1 MIMKQHLTLATLVAC
16 ALAFPALGSTKN
28 PVERPYRGEATV
40 TWVVNL
46 LGGRATGQ
54 ETGVATHIGLYTNES
69 SAIWDLDNFVIVSAT
84 GTVTAANGEQVFWKM
99 TPDQPGIVQVTG
111 GTGRFKNASGSLAA
125 VPPLKPIVTVDG
137 TTMTMTMT
145 ITYRAVGTITY

>member
-1 MIMKQHLTLATLVAC
+1 MIMKKHITLATLVAC
-16 ALAFPALGSTKN
+16 VLAFQALGSTKN

-46 LGGRATGQ
+46 LDGSATGQ
-54 ETGVATHIGLYTNES
+54 EIGVATHTGRYTNES

-84 GTVTAANGEQVFWKM
+84 GTVTAANGERVFWKM
-99 TPDQPGIVQVTG
+99 TPDQPGIVQVAG
-111 GTGRFKNASGSLAA
+111 GTGRFKNANGSLVA
-125 VPPLKPIVTVDG
+125 VPPLKPIITVDW

-145 ITYRAVGTITY
+145 MTYRAVGTITY